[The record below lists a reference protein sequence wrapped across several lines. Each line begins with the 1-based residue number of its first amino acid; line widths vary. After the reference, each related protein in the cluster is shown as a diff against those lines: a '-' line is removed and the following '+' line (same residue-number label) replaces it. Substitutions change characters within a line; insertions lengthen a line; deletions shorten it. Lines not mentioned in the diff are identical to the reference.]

1 MKIHHH
7 PDESTLLSYAAGG
20 LPGNA
25 TLLVSCHLQVCSA
38 CHGIIRDAELLGGE
52 LLEQM
57 TGGNLNSSARD
68 AILAR
73 LDSVAEIEPPKPAT
87 IASPDEIPLAIQP
100 WLGRRYQELDWSTLI
115 PGVRQIRFE
124 APGGELRLLN
134 ITPGTSLPMHSH
146 RDSELTLVLLGSYD
160 DEIGHFGAGDV
171 ADLEPGVEHQPIAGS
186 HVSCVSL
193 VVSDAPLIFRGI
205 VPRLL
210 QPFFGF

>member
-7 PDESTLLSYAAGG
+7 PDESTLLSYTAGG

-25 TLLVSCHLQVCSA
+25 ALLVSCHLQFCAA
-38 CHGIIRDAELLGGE
+38 CHDTIRDAELLGGE

-57 TGGNLNSSARD
+57 PGGNFSSSARD

-73 LDSVAEIEPPKPAT
+73 LDSVAEIEPSKPAMT
-87 IASPDEIPLAIQP
+87 ASPDEIPLAFQP
-100 WLGRRYQELDWSTLI
+100 WLGKRYQELDWSPLI
-115 PGVRQIRFE
+115 PGVGQIRFE
-124 APGGELRLLN
+124 APGGKLRLLN

-146 RDSELTLVLLGSYD
+146 RDSELTLVLLGSYH

-171 ADLEPGVEHQPIAGS
+171 ADLDPGVEHQPIAGS
-186 HVSCVSL
+186 HDSCVSL